1 MLRALGRGSAQSS
14 SSGEL
19 LALGK
24 ELMAGAR
31 AMGSARSLQ
40 AALLYRARMAIAL
53 LTLCPPR
60 RTNFINPPRIEVVGE
75 PMAMLQAAGVGR
87 SQTDAGSAAPDPIL
101 ALFARPVKQ
110 GLGAER

>member
-40 AALLYRARMAIAL
+40 AA
-53 LTLCPPR
+53 
-60 RTNFINPPRIEVVGE
+60 
-75 PMAMLQAAGVGR
+75 GVGR